1 MKLAPASRPALLAAI
16 SMSAF
21 SLTGMVRQS
30 FLKGVAQ
37 ATSPT
42 PFTGASWTGSVC
54 SLAFAL
60 AIATA
65 WRAAFATASGV
76 IWLVAA
82 KP

>member
-1 MKLAPASRPALLAAI
+1 MLAAI

-21 SLTGMVRQS
+21 SLTGKVRQS
-30 FLKGVAQ
+30 FLTGVAQ

-42 PFTGASWTGSVC
+42 PFTGASRTGSVC
-54 SLAFAL
+54 SFALAL

-65 WRAAFATASGV
+65 WRAALATPSAV
-76 IWLVAA
+76 MLLVEA